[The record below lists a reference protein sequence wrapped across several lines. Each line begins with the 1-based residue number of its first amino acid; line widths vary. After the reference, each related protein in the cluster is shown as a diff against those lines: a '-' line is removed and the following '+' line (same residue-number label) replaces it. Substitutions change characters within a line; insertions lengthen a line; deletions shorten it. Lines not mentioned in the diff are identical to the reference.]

1 MYFRAFKTK
10 CMNLVDTLTKLYHEK
25 TPFVVFR
32 KPFSNQVE
40 IFQQI
45 DNQVYTFDNSFS
57 NEGFVLAPFDTEAEK
72 SFLLRA
78 EKKHIFTIEH
88 TDIQQVMG
96 KELIYNELEKEKHI
110 SLVEKAIEE
119 MKLEAFEKV
128 VLSRKISTSTEKN
141 PIAIF
146 EQMMYRYRSAFC
158 FLFSH
163 PNIGTWL
170 ASTPEKLMYF
180 SENQLFTM
188 SLAGTQPF
196 TENEIIWRSKEKEE
210 QQIVTETIVNQLTPF
225 VKKLNVSEPK
235 TVRAGGVVH
244 LCTEISATLKEGK
257 NPFEVVKKLHPT
269 PAVCGFPTEKARNF
283 ILEKEGY
290 NRSFY
295 TGYSGIVHS
304 EEKSFDLYVTL
315 RCMQMIDNQCF
326 IYVGGGVLKE
336 SDAEAEWKETQNKS
350 FTMLSVL

>member
-1 MYFRAFKTK
+1 
-10 CMNLVDTLTKLYHEK
+10 MNLVDTLAELYHEK

-57 NEGFVLAPFDTEAEK
+57 TEGFVLAPFDTETEK
-72 SFLLRA
+72 SFLLKA
-78 EKKHIFTIEH
+78 EKKHIFAIE
-88 TDIQQVMG
+88 DIDIHQVSG
-96 KELIYNELEKEKHI
+96 KELIYNELVKEKHI

-119 MKLEAFEKV
+119 MKSGTFEKV
-128 VLSRKISTSTEKN
+128 VLSRKIFTSTEKN
-141 PIAIF
+141 PIVIF

-196 TENEIIWRSKEKEE
+196 TEGEIIWQSKEREE

-225 VKKLNVSEPK
+225 VKKINISEPK

-244 LCTEISATLKEGK
+244 LCTEISATLCDDK

-283 ILEKEGY
+283 ILENEGY

-304 EEKSFDLYVTL
+304 EEKSFDFYVTL
-315 RCMQMIDNQCF
+315 RCVQVIDNQCF

-350 FTMLSVL
+350 LTMLSVL